1 MTRTAISTPAAPL
14 ALGPYSQAIR
24 IADFL
29 FVSGQVPLD
38 PATGQLIAGDIS
50 AQTAQALRNLDAI
63 LAAAGVARDDV
74 VKTTVY
80 LADMGHF
87 AAMNAVYATFFPDP
101 APARAAVQVARL
113 PMNALVEI
121 DAIARV
127 DPGPGGG
134 AD

>member
-38 PATGQLIAGDIS
+38 PATGQLIAGDIR